1 MKIIVVGCGKIGS
14 TIVKSLVNEDHNV
27 VALDYNAEII
37 GNITNMYDVMG
48 VCGNATDFETLEEA
62 GVDKADLFIAVTS
75 NDELNMLS
83 CRMAKKMGATYTIAR
98 IRNPQYNDRSLGFLC
113 DVFDISKSINPELLT
128 AHEIFNILK
137 FPSAIKV
144 EKFSGGK
151 FEMIE
156 LMLKS
161 DSVLDGVKLSDLRNK
176 YKAKVLICAVQRDD
190 EVVIPDGNFVLRS
203 EDRINLTANHDQL
216 EMFLRELNI
225 VTKKARNIMI
235 LGGSKTAHY
244 LAKMLTDAGNTV
256 KIIEKNRER
265 CRELCEALPKAIII
279 NGDGAQQEVLF
290 EEGINE
296 LDAFVSLTGMD
307 EENILVS
314 IFASSRNVP
323 KLITKVNR
331 NELAEMAEKL
341 GIDCIISPK
350 EITADI
356 VVRYARAVENSL
368 GSQVETL
375 YKLLDG
381 KAEALEFNV
390 GSDSP
395 LVGVPLKYL
404 ELKPNILMAG
414 ILRGRET
421 IIPGG
426 NDYIVAGDKVV
437 VLAAN
442 HRLND
447 LADVLK

>member
-1 MKIIVVGCGKIGS
+1 
-14 TIVKSLVNEDHNV
+14 
-27 VALDYNAEII
+27 
-37 GNITNMYDVMG
+37 
-48 VCGNATDFETLEEA
+48 
-62 GVDKADLFIAVTS
+62 
-75 NDELNMLS
+75 MLS

-98 IRNPQYNDRSLGFLC
+98 IRNPQYNDQSLGFLC
-113 DVFDISKSINPELLT
+113 DVFDISKSINPERLT

-156 LMLKS
+156 LVLKS
-161 DSVLDGVKLSDLRNK
+161 DSVLDGVKLSDLRHK
-176 YKAKVLICAVQRDD
+176 YNAKVLICAVQRDD
-190 EVVIPDGNFVLRS
+190 EVVIPDGNFVLRG
-203 EDRINLTANHDQL
+203 DDKINLTANHDQIEL
-216 EMFLRELNI
+216 FLRELN
-225 VTKKARNIMI
+225 VLSKKARNVMI
-235 LGGSKTAHY
+235 LGGSKTAYY
-244 LAKMLTDAGNTV
+244 LSKMLIEAGNTV
-256 KIIEKNRER
+256 KIIEKNRDR

-314 IFASSRNVP
+314 IFAASRNVP

-331 NELAEMAEKL
+331 NELAEMASKL

-356 VVRYARAVENSL
+356 VVRYARAVKNSL

-390 GSDSP
+390 SSGSP
-395 LVGVPLKYL
+395 LIGIPFKDLQI
-404 ELKPNILMAG
+404 KPNILMAG

-426 NDYIVAGDKVV
+426 NDYVLAGDKVV

-442 HRLND
+442 HRLDD